1 MHQTSTYVSICRLFL
16 EKYRSESYHKSRAI
30 ETTYGLAQKG
40 VEIIALP
47 LTLILL
53 HELGAGGQRQAASG
67 PGSGIVA
74 GLGCKNEESKMGCD
88 WEGAWQGTLFLVSVC
103 LLRI

>member
-1 MHQTSTYVSICRLFL
+1 MPFL
-16 EKYRSESYHKSRAI
+16 EKYISESYHKSGAI
-30 ETTYGLAQKG
+30 ETAYGLAQKG
-40 VEIIALP
+40 VEIISLPLP

-74 GLGCKNEESKMGCD
+74 GLACKNEESNMGCD
-88 WEGAWQGTLFLVSVC
+88 REWAW
-103 LLRI
+103 